1 NPVIL
6 LDEVDKMSMDFRGDP
21 SAALLEVLDPEQN
34 NTFNDH
40 YLELD
45 YDLSKV
51 LFITTANVKYNIPA
65 PLLDRMEVI
74 DLQSYLD
81 FEKVQIAKKH
91 ILPQLLEEYAL
102 KQYNIKFSDKALL
115 KIIREYTRESGV
127 RNLEREIA
135 SVLRKIARS
144 IVGQG
149 EKYDRKG
156 FAITDEDIESYLRT
170 PKFKDSDANLTD
182 KVGIATGLAWTSVG
196 GDTLPVEV
204 SIMPGSEK
212 LTLTGKLGDVMK
224 ESAQAALSYIRS
236 HTESL
241 SIAGDFNK
249 GKEIHIHVPEGAIPK
264 DGPSAGITMTIA
276 LISAATGKPVR
287 GDIAM
292 TGEITLR
299 GMILPIGGL
308 NEKLL
313 AAKRLGI
320 KTVLIPEGNAK
331 DIQEVNP
338 HILKGLKV
346 VPVEHIDQAL
356 PYAFRK
362 WTVTRTD
369 AKIVQSEKKEV
380 VKKSTT
386 RRSEQTTQKPSQ
398 QKGQSSKKG
407 VKA

>member
-1 NPVIL
+1 
-6 LDEVDKMSMDFRGDP
+6 
-21 SAALLEVLDPEQN
+21 
-34 NTFNDH
+34 
-40 YLELD
+40 
-45 YDLSKV
+45 V

-65 PLLDRMEVI
+65 PLLDRMEII
-74 DLQSYLD
+74 DLNSYLD

-91 ILPQLLEEYAL
+91 ILPSLLKEYAL
-102 KQYNIKFSDKALL
+102 KKYNIKFSDKALL

-135 SVLRKIARS
+135 SVLRKIARTIIS
-144 IVGQG
+144 QG
-149 EKYDRKG
+149 DKYDRSIHG
-156 FAITDEDIESYLRT
+156 ITEEDIETYLRT
-170 PKFKDSDANLTD
+170 PRFKDSDANLTD

-241 SIAGDFNK
+241 TIAGDFNK

-299 GMILPIGGL
+299 GLILPIGGL

-346 VPVEHIDQAL
+346 IPVEHIEQAL
-356 PYAFRK
+356 PHAFRK
-362 WTVTRTD
+362 WTITRTD
-369 AKIVQSEKKEV
+369 AKNVQSIDTKSEV
-380 VKKSTT
+380 KST
-386 RRSEQTTQKPSQ
+386 K
-398 QKGQSSKKG
+398 KQSRKIATKTIEGKVPSKKRG
-407 VKA
+407 AKA